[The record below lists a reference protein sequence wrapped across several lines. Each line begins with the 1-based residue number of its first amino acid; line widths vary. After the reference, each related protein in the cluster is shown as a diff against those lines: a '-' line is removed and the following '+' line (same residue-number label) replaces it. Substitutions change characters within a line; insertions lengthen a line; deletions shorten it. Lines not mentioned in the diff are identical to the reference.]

1 MKALI
6 TIQVTEKEAIQIGSQ
21 RWSEKYL
28 KRAYLFLGIGA
39 VGAVLI
45 MIALPEG
52 ISNWVS
58 MPVAIILSITIC
70 YPFFRFLKKAQ
81 KEGKQFLKNCQEK
94 NSI

>member
-1 MKALI
+1 MGELI
-6 TIQVTEKEAIQIGSQ
+6 TIQVTGKEAVQVGAG
-21 RWSEKYL
+21 RWSNKHF
-28 KRAYLFLGIGA
+28 KRAYLFLGIGL

-45 MIALPEG
+45 MIALPED

-58 MPVAIILSITIC
+58 IPVAIILAITIT

-94 NSI
+94 SSI